1 MKKILCYK
9 KHILLALL
17 VACVGYMCAC
27 FAAKPNQAPPMQP
40 QRAVWLVYWDWEQ
53 GLKEAQ
59 LDKEQTYI
67 VFAAYFDKKGRLLLP
82 EQFTEESLKN
92 LPQDKLF
99 LSIVNDWEGK
109 KNQLLPKDTAVL
121 QRKLSNKKRRQQ
133 HVQQIIALCKKN
145 NFAGIEIDYENIWQ
159 NEKLMRDFALFTAE
173 LRDKSREAG
182 LELRIVLEPKA
193 LTYAE
198 LLPENVE
205 YVVMFYNLYGLHSG
219 PGPKADEK
227 FILRTLKKM
236 EKLKG
241 KPNVAFA
248 NGGFSWTSGRR
259 AISVTSQ
266 QAVAIAQKHGVVP
279 QRDAQSYA
287 LYFSYV
293 EAGKQHTVWYADEK
307 TLNFWCETAAAYGYK
322 RFSLWR
328 SEGK

>member
-1 MKKILCYK
+1 MTNFLCHK

-27 FAAKPNQAPPMQP
+27 FAAKPKQAPPMQP
-40 QRAVWLVYWDWEQ
+40 QRAAWLVYWDWEQ

-92 LPQDKLF
+92 LSQDKLF

-109 KNQLLPKDTAVL
+109 KNQLLPKDTAIL

-133 HVQQIIALCKKN
+133 HVQQIIALCQKN

-159 NEKLMRDFALFTAE
+159 NEKLMRDFALFAAE

-205 YVVMFYNLYGLHSG
+205 YVVMFYNLYGLHSD

-241 KPNVAFA
+241 TPNVAFA
-248 NGGFSWTSGRR
+248 NGGFCWTGGQR
-259 AISVTSQ
+259 AISITSQ
-266 QAVAIAQKHGVVP
+266 QAAAIAQKHGVVP
-279 QRDAQSYA
+279 RRDARSYA
-287 LYFSYV
+287 LYFSYA
-293 EAGKQHTVWYADEK
+293 EAGKQHTVWYADKE
-307 TLNFWCETAAAYGYK
+307 TLNFWRETAAAYGYK

-328 SEGK
+328 LEGK